1 MIRSG
6 FVRLRL
12 IPLCLMCV
20 AAALGFAAQPAARAP
35 QGVLWD
41 SYEKAAGLLGRAAE
55 AHGGAAAI
63 RGLTAVSFRWEGED
77 YAPTQGRVP
86 GWDTD
91 ANARTTIQHARMDLA
106 RGRYV
111 WDREFHFPG
120 GYLNAIR
127 AVGNGSEFLI
137 YNPHPE
143 RGMGG
148 TTYQRDSAWAAARGT
163 LAQATASI
171 PVLHVRAALARPTT
185 LRYLGEVRT
194 TEGTREEIISY
205 TTAEGDAVT
214 LYVDATTHLLSRREL
229 IGLGSLGDEVNTF
242 AYSDYRTVAGF
253 PLPHVMEIR
262 WNGHLAGRH
271 RLVEFSVKADLPE
284 PLFQAPEGYVATT
297 PSPAPAVVP
306 IADGVA
312 FVENLGGGYRMLV
325 VDTDEGLVVVDAPLS
340 AQVSHAAIA
349 LIEKAFPG
357 RPFRHVMITHHH
369 SDHISGIPAFAAK
382 GATILVAP
390 GSEAY
395 VRRMSTVPRTIGR
408 IGLPP
413 EAKPA
418 ITIEAV
424 TGRRTFGRGARSI
437 EVIDV
442 SPTSHAA
449 SMLAAYVP
457 SERLLFQGDLLRV
470 NQHGGAVVSPEAT
483 RDLARIIERFGLD
496 VETIGAVHGLNATVA
511 DLQGVLARVDG
522 GR

>member
-6 FVRLRL
+6 FVCLRL

-20 AAALGFAAQPAARAP
+20 AAGLLLAAQPAAQAP

-63 RGLTAVSFRWEGED
+63 RGLTALSFRWEGDD

-86 GWDTD
+86 GWDTEE
-91 ANARTTIQHARMDLA
+91 NARTTIQHVRMDLA
-106 RGRYV
+106 RSRYV

-127 AVGNGSEFLI
+127 AIGNGTEFLI
-137 YNPHPE
+137 YNPEPE

-148 TTYQRDSAWAAARGT
+148 TTYQRDSGGAAARGT
-163 LAQATASI
+163 LAQASASL
-171 PVLHVRAALARPTT
+171 PVLQVRAALARPTT
-185 LRYLGEVRT
+185 LRHLGDVRT
-194 TEGTREEIISY
+194 EGVREEAIGY
-205 TTAEGDAVT
+205 TTAEGDAVS
-214 LYVDATTHLLSRREL
+214 LYFDAGTHLLTRREL
-229 IGLGSLGDEVNTF
+229 IGLGSLGDEVNTS

-253 PLPHVMEIR
+253 ALPHVMEIR

-271 RLVEFSVKADLPE
+271 RLVEFSVKAELPDT
-284 PLFQAPEGYVATT
+284 LFQVPEGYIAT
-297 PSPAPAVVP
+297 PAPPAPAVVP

-340 AQVSHAAIA
+340 AQVSTAAIA
-349 LIEKAFPG
+349 LIEKTFPG
-357 RPFRHVMITHHH
+357 RPFRHVVITHHH

-413 EAKPA
+413 EPKPA
-418 ITIEAV
+418 ITIEPV

-437 EVIDV
+437 EIIDV
-442 SPTSHAA
+442 SPSSHAA
-449 SMLAAYVP
+449 SMLAVYVP

-470 NQHGGAVVSPEAT
+470 NQHGGAVMSPDAT

-496 VETIGAVHGLNATVA
+496 VETIGAVHGRNATMA
-511 DLQGVLARVDG
+511 DLRGVLARVDR